1 MDKRWGA
8 RNNTKGLSSNRQVG
22 KYPLIGIKCVNG
34 IDNNRN
40 NDISFTTVPF
50 LFNILFLIIYILC
63 IYIYGCN
70 SCSIAR
76 LDNQRI
82 PGCLV
87 SAAKKTACFWL
98 KLKQF

>member
-22 KYPLIGIKCVNG
+22 KYPLIGIICVNG

-50 LFNILFLIIYILC
+50 LFNNIVLNNIHIMY

-87 SAAKKTACFWL
+87 SAAKKTACFC
-98 KLKQF
+98 

>member
-22 KYPLIGIKCVNG
+22 KYPLIGIICVNG
-34 IDNNRN
+34 IGNRN
-40 NDISFTTVPF
+40 NDISFTTVRF
-50 LFNILFLIIYILC
+50 LFNNIVLIIIYILY

-70 SCSIAR
+70 SYSIAR

-87 SAAKKTACFWL
+87 SAAKTTFLL